1 LSSENIYIERGA
13 TIDIHN
19 SFLCKIPENCS
30 FITIKAE
37 CFQILLSPMIDHV
50 EVGSSSRNISIG
62 NNSSHIKIG
71 ALCDY
76 ISLPERC
83 KNITL
88 DPGVT
93 NLTLVASPKQNNS
106 NADLQ
111 LIHVQSGAY
120 ADDVAIPRGE
130 THLTTVSRSGAVN
143 LVV

>member
-1 LSSENIYIERGA
+1 LSSEYIYIKSGA
-13 TIDIHN
+13 NIDIHN
-19 SFLCKIPENCS
+19 SLSCKLLEYCN
-30 FITIKAE
+30 FITIKDT
-37 CFQILLSPMIDHV
+37 CYQILFNHSIDYV

-106 NADLQ
+106 DADLQ